1 MSFTPLST
9 LRRRPTRRAV
19 TVLAAVAL
27 FLAGFVQAAHYHKD
41 ETARS
46 AQTHLQCLLCLHVDR
61 WAGAPEPPKS
71 AAPVATAHAPIV
83 VHPVSFESVNCFHC
97 YDARGP
103 PLV

>member
-1 MSFTPLST
+1 MSFAPLTT

-61 WAGAPEPPKS
+61 WAGAPELPNS
-71 AAPVATAHAPIV
+71 AAPALAAHVPIV
-83 VHPVSFESVNCFHC
+83 VHPVSFDSVNCFHC

>member
-1 MSFTPLST
+1 MSFAPLDT

-19 TVLAAVAL
+19 NVLAAAAL
-27 FLAGFVQAAHYHKD
+27 FLAGFVQAAHYHKN

-61 WAGAPEPPKS
+61 WAGAPELPKS
-71 AAPVATAHAPIV
+71 APPAVATRAPIV
-83 VHPVSFESVNCFHC
+83 VHPAGFDSANCFHG
-97 YDARGP
+97 YAARAA